1 VGEIDAVV
9 SSRKSFDHRTSR
21 HKFVIAMSDLGE
33 HYYLPLIFREITR
46 VAPGVEIEIL
56 PLEIAKLQERQGKA
70 LVPENAQRY
79 LPS

>member
-1 VGEIDAVV
+1 
-9 SSRKSFDHRTSR
+9 
-21 HKFVIAMSDLGE
+21 MSDLGE